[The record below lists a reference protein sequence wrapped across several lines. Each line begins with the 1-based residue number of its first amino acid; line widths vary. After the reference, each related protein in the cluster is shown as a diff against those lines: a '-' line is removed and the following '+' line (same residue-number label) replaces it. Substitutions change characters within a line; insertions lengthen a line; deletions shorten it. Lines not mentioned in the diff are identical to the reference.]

1 MGPLIP
7 QFWTSV
13 DNSSGFQ
20 SGQPYLHL
28 AVFPE
33 IHLWCNICWPL
44 GGQHG
49 HWAILFH
56 IPVSRHWWG
65 WKPGSIILPL
75 SRSVRPDRRSTDS
88 ATPARLRKC
97 SLSLLLIWFFAEK
110 SDFIG
115 TQVHKC
121 LNVQVM
127 SHQYVYSLLQVIFT
141 AQSSCEYWISCWKW
155 VSNTVFSSCR
165 RIE

>member
-1 MGPLIP
+1 M
-7 QFWTSV
+7 
-13 DNSSGFQ
+13 
-20 SGQPYLHL
+20 
-28 AVFPE
+28 
-33 IHLWCNICWPL
+33 IHIR
-44 GGQHG
+44 G
-49 HWAILFH
+49 
-56 IPVSRHWWG
+56 
-65 WKPGSIILPL
+65 
-75 SRSVRPDRRSTDS
+75 PDRHSTDS

-141 AQSSCEYWISCWKW
+141 AQSSCEY
-155 VSNTVFSSCR
+155 
-165 RIE
+165 